1 MDRFDYYIFY
11 IRNFVV
17 WNPYCQNN
25 LAATTT
31 QSAER
36 NDGAVPTVKNESHT
50 KTDAISLDNI
60 GNYMEAELVDAHS
73 EGLRSQLDLFLEG
86 CADRPATIGPSSSTT
101 MEEYKGVQYVGGW
114 KREKSPRAVH
124 VGSKIDKVKPN
135 IKKKRSLADSIS
147 SPVTTVTGDD
157 SHSINTVRR
166 SAIYEGSQLL
176 SALVKSN
183 IRTLAFCKVRKLVEL
198 LLKYTIQ
205 DLEQTAPHLKDSVA
219 SYRGGYTMKER
230 RCIEADLFSGKL
242 VGVTATCALELGID
256 IVRYILFIK
265 VLIAVLYVNFTV
277 SFQGKLDATIH
288 MGFPGTFSSLWQ
300 QAGRAGRC
308 GRASLSIMI
317 CFDCPIDQV
326 SF

>member
-1 MDRFDYYIFY
+1 MLYSCGSIRFLYFY

-25 LAATTT
+25 LAASTT

-36 NDGAVPTVKNESHT
+36 NDGTAPNANNESHT

-60 GNYMEAELVDAHS
+60 ENYMEAGLVDAHS
-73 EGLRSQLDLFLEG
+73 EGLCSQLDLFLEG
-86 CADRPATIGPSSSTT
+86 CVDRPATIGPCSSTT
-101 MEEYKGVQYVGGW
+101 IEEYKGVQYVGGW
-114 KREKSPRAVH
+114 KRGKRSKAVH
-124 VGSKIDKVKPN
+124 VGSKIDNIVKPN
-135 IKKKRSLADSIS
+135 TKKKRSLADCMS
-147 SPVTTVTGDD
+147 SPVTVTGDN

-198 LLKYTIQ
+198 VLKYTIQ

-256 IVRYILFIK
+256 IVRYILFI
-265 VLIAVLYVNFTV
+265 
-277 SFQGKLDATIH
+277 
-288 MGFPGTFSSLWQ
+288 
-300 QAGRAGRC
+300 
-308 GRASLSIMI
+308 
-317 CFDCPIDQV
+317 
-326 SF
+326 